1 MSQFTQLQTDDNIKI
16 MVKSAFDMDLD
27 ISGGWGYTKKS
38 ATHIS
43 KTKVS
48 LSQFEHNLTFMRA
61 YIEMNMTLSED
72 ERYSSINAHE
82 LKREQIQEEDLI
94 YDKVSYEI
102 TAILEKQY
110 NEFINE
116 YKEGYGKENFDM
128 SKHFEKRK
136 EATLKRVVVHWF
148 EISKV

>member
-1 MSQFTQLQTDDNIKI
+1 
-16 MVKSAFDMDLD
+16 
-27 ISGGWGYTKKS
+27 
-38 ATHIS
+38 
-43 KTKVS
+43 
-48 LSQFEHNLTFMRA
+48 
-61 YIEMNMTLSED
+61 MTLSED